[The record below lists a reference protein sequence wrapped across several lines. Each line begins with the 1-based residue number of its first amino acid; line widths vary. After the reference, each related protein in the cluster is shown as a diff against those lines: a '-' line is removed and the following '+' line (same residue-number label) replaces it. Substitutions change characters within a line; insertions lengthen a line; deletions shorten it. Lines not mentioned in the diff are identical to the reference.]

1 MNSNEKEVRA
11 REIHQVAQSQ
21 KHHML
26 FRVCAS
32 NGRGSGRRTSA
43 RLGDRLDLKATG
55 GSGAKFESGAA
66 KMTQPSKK
74 SPPNVI

>member
-1 MNSNEKEVRA
+1 MEEGPGDG
-11 REIHQVAQSQ
+11 HPP
-21 KHHML
+21 
-26 FRVCAS
+26 
-32 NGRGSGRRTSA
+32 G
-43 RLGDRLDLKATG
+43 LGDRLDLKATG